1 VIGTNPLVSMPRAER
16 IRAAIET
23 LDLYVVS
30 EVVADSDTAAA
41 RGKRTVL
48 LPALGWGEKD
58 GTVTNTERRISR

>member
-1 VIGTNPLVSMPRAER
+1 MKAVALFEAIETGRIKALWVIGTNPLVSMPRAER

-48 LPALGWGEKD
+48 L
-58 GTVTNTERRISR
+58 